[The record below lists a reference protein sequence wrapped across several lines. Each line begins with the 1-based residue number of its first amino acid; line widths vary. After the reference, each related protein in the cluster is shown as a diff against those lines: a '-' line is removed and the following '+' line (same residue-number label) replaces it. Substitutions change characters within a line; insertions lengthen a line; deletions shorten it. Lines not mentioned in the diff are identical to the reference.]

1 LKEKQIFGK
10 VQNGVF
16 FPERFIDKQ
25 VELLK
30 NYFEKNASIDY
41 DLVKTEFYAPKAKQ
55 FLTKGLGPEVVLLQS
70 CGYRVSEMNEIPDRI
85 ESLVEEN
92 GYAETFDIFPAN
104 FTDKDIEQVLEKEL
118 GLPAIIFENGI
129 LLSEVFLGKCV
140 DKIKD
145 RIVKII
151 TENPQK
157 TIAGKGS
164 KKSTTKK
171 AAGKDSA
178 IMSDSD
184 VLKYLEE
191 EKMIEYIT
199 DEDAK
204 ALFLKHIQPK
214 ILESY
219 DRLKI
224 EYGQN
229 KTTISVELM
238 NQITTKVNHLGFSIA
253 MADKSIR
260 GILQKAP
267 DLNESIIEKKSL
279 EMSPAFLE
287 QLIFLSLKKHGISIQ
302 PDKLAKD
309 DMTCQNEYDGL
320 TKPLFVG
327 IKEALKC
334 AAGLPLDL
342 NKMLKDIY
350 DTSFNIKD

>member
-1 LKEKQIFGK
+1 
-10 VQNGVF
+10 
-16 FPERFIDKQ
+16 
-25 VELLK
+25 
-30 NYFEKNASIDY
+30 
-41 DLVKTEFYAPKAKQ
+41 
-55 FLTKGLGPEVVLLQS
+55 
-70 CGYRVSEMNEIPDRI
+70 M
-85 ESLVEEN
+85 
-92 GYAETFDIFPAN
+92 
-104 FTDKDIEQVLEKEL
+104 
-118 GLPAIIFENGI
+118 
-129 LLSEVFLGKCV
+129 
-140 DKIKD
+140 
-145 RIVKII
+145 KII

-279 EMSPAFLE
+279 EMSLAFLE